1 MLCAII
7 LINAV
12 KQGRGLFLPCLP
24 WKPKMDYSKVRILY
38 RDDDFVAVHK
48 PAGVKVHR
56 SRGDGLRQAF
66 MLQMTR
72 ELTGRKVF
80 PVHRLDQPTAGVLL
94 FAFSSEVARL
104 LAEKFRTQFIAKRYV
119 TVTRGIVDP
128 AGTIDYPLVPDAYAP
143 KAGQTPKDAV
153 TDFERLATAELPIAL
168 GRFSSCRYSLVAVC
182 PRTGRMHQIR
192 RHFHHISHPLIGD
205 TAYGD
210 GRHNRLFREQ
220 FGCHRL
226 LLACVALSLNHPVTG
241 EPLHLTAPVEPAF
254 QEVIGRLGWREV
266 HLEKTELIPREA
278 NADTF
283 FEKDSKPELAREV
296 PHVD

>member
-1 MLCAII
+1 MEH
-7 LINAV
+7 
-12 KQGRGLFLPCLP
+12 
-24 WKPKMDYSKVRILY
+24 SKTRILY
-38 RDDDFVAVHK
+38 RDDDLVAVHK
-48 PAGVKVHR
+48 PAGVKVHH
-56 SRGDGLRQAF
+56 SRGDSPRQAF

-72 ELTGRKVF
+72 DLTGRKVF

-104 LAEKFRTQFIAKRYV
+104 LAQQFKLQSIAKRYV
-119 TVTRGIVDP
+119 AVARGIVDP

-143 KAGQTPKDAV
+143 KAGQIPKDAV

-226 LLACVALSLNHPVTG
+226 LLACVAVALNHPVTG
-241 EPLHLTAPVEPAF
+241 TPLHLTAPLEPAF
-254 QEVIGRLGWREV
+254 QEAIGHLGWLGV
-266 HLEKTELIPREA
+266 PLGKTVLIPKAA
-278 NADTF
+278 NADTLI
-283 FEKDSKPELAREV
+283 ETDSKPQLAREV

>member
-1 MLCAII
+1 
-7 LINAV
+7 
-12 KQGRGLFLPCLP
+12 
-24 WKPKMDYSKVRILY
+24 MDDSKVQILY
-38 RDDDFVAVHK
+38 RDDDLVAVHK

-56 SRGDGLRQAF
+56 SRGDGPRQAF

-72 ELTGRKVF
+72 DLTDRKVF
-80 PVHRLDQPTAGVLL
+80 PVHRLDQPTSGVLL

-104 LAEKFRTQFIAKRYV
+104 LADKFRNQLIAKRYV
-119 TVTRGIVDP
+119 AVTRGIVDP
-128 AGTIDYPLVPDAYAP
+128 AGTIDYPLVPNAYAP
-143 KAGQTPKDAV
+143 KAGQIPKDAV

-168 GRFSSCRYSLVAVC
+168 GHFSSCRYSLVAVS

-226 LLACVALSLNHPVTG
+226 LLACSAVALDHPVTG
-241 EPLHLTAPVEPAF
+241 KPLHLTAPLAPAF
-254 QEVIGRLGWREV
+254 QDVVDRLGWREV
-266 HLEKTELIPREA
+266 HLEKRSLSPERKMPIAFL
-278 NADTF
+278 N
-283 FEKDSKPELAREV
+283 KDSKPELAGEV